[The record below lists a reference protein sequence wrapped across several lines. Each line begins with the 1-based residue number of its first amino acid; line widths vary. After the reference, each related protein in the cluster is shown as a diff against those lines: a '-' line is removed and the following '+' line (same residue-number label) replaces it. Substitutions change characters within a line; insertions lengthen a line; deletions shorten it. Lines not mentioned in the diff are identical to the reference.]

1 MLKTT
6 SHISI
11 KKPCSENW
19 ETMTPNEKGKHCFS
33 CQKTVVDFTTMT
45 DSQIIHYFQTYQ
57 GKTCGRFLETQL
69 NRPVLPPVLP
79 KNQTRWAWLFSVLLL
94 PMSAKAQQTTEFN
107 IEQVSQEVKELVVL
121 KEKTAHKVN
130 VPMKGKKAEEDK
142 LDFNLQSLAMT
153 LTGDVDRE
161 ETPPPPT
168 KWFKTSE
175 EILQDWVTGLK
186 SLFLYVLSFFK

>member
-1 MLKTT
+1 MSKAT
-6 SHISI
+6 SHIAI

-45 DSQIIHYFQTYQ
+45 DSQIIHYFQNYQ

-69 NRPVLPPVLP
+69 NRPILPPVLL

-94 PMSAKAQQTTEFN
+94 PMSAKTQTPQYNADFVEH
-107 IEQVSQEVKELVVL
+107 QVNDVVKTPQKAKTSIKHKIH
-121 KEKTAHKVN
+121 KENETI
-130 VPMKGKKAEEDK
+130 
-142 LDFNLQSLAMT
+142 NLESFIM
-153 LTGDVDRE
+153 GDAILQ
-161 ETPPPPT
+161 TPPPVS
-168 KWFKTSE
+168 FKTSE

-186 SLFLYVLSFFK
+186 SLFMTVLSFFK